1 MRILYLILLSLFI
14 NFDAYAQFYTNVTTE
29 QNISHSLYSGDQYGS
44 GLSFFDFDNDGWD
57 DITLLLE
64 NDSLLIYKNNEGIYQ
79 KIASPV
85 YIQGEVKQILWVDYD
100 NDDDND
106 LFISIKNGI
115 FKLLQNDGN
124 LVFTD
129 VTELAG
135 ITTPYGL
142 NYGAA
147 FGDYNNDGF
156 LDFYVCRYYMDDGTI
171 PTINEENIL
180 FKNNGDGTFTN
191 VTIFAGVSDGLKPSF
206 QPAFIDYDKDGWLD
220 IYVINDRTDWG
231 NALFKNNGDG
241 TFTDV
246 APTNGS
252 EVREQSPMSISVADI
267 NRDGHL
273 DIFMSN
279 TGTVQ
284 GPGMLLI
291 NNADGTFTDMADQ
304 YGFNTNEFPSSWGTV
319 FVDLENDGNLEVYV
333 NTVGITRDYLYK
345 QLEGTFIDYPSA
357 FIGPHEANSYA
368 VAQGDIDNDGYADLM
383 VQNSDGASSILW
395 KNTGGSNSYIKI
407 TLKGTVSNRM
417 ALGSLINVYVGQQH
431 YIKYSQCGENY
442 LSQNSQHNIFGIG
455 GNNLIDSVVIQYQ
468 SGIIERYINLDANQH
483 YYFVEGET
491 FIPPLLI
498 AENTILCDGDSTIID
513 AGEFQSYTWNNGF
526 QERYLTVTESGNYYV
541 TVVNQLGIHLTSNTV
556 SITVT
561 SLPIISFNIENPECY
576 NENNGSI
583 QLEIEGDPVSFVIQ
597 WSNGAVG
604 EFIENLNGGNYTY
617 NYIDINGCT
626 ETGSAELVAPY
637 EMVVFSDI
645 TNAIDSINGT
655 VYLSINGGTPPY
667 QIQLNGITVSD
678 VITDISIGSYQ
689 LDIHDNN
696 GCYINFAFEISNDS
710 TTSLFDKN
718 RMKGFSIYPNPLINS
733 SILNLEIENGL
744 QCERLSVIGIDGKK
758 VYSKKSENKNSN
770 HYLLDL
776 STVSSGMYFLEIDTQ
791 LERYFLKFIIT
802 QKEN

>member
-1 MRILYLILLSLFI
+1 
-14 NFDAYAQFYTNVTTE
+14 
-29 QNISHSLYSGDQYGS
+29 
-44 GLSFFDFDNDGWD
+44 
-57 DITLLLE
+57 
-64 NDSLLIYKNNEGIYQ
+64 
-79 KIASPV
+79 
-85 YIQGEVKQILWVDYD
+85 
-100 NDDDND
+100 
-106 LFISIKNGI
+106 
-115 FKLLQNDGN
+115 
-124 LVFTD
+124 
-129 VTELAG
+129 
-135 ITTPYGL
+135 
-142 NYGAA
+142 
-147 FGDYNNDGF
+147 
-156 LDFYVCRYYMDDGTI
+156 
-171 PTINEENIL
+171 
-180 FKNNGDGTFTN
+180 
-191 VTIFAGVSDGLKPSF
+191 
-206 QPAFIDYDKDGWLD
+206 
-220 IYVINDRTDWG
+220 
-231 NALFKNNGDG
+231 
-241 TFTDV
+241 
-246 APTNGS
+246 
-252 EVREQSPMSISVADI
+252 
-267 NRDGHL
+267 
-273 DIFMSN
+273 
-279 TGTVQ
+279 
-284 GPGMLLI
+284 MLLT
-291 NNADGTFTDMADQ
+291 NAVYLEFGVEFT
-304 YGFNTNEFPSSWGTV
+304 
-319 FVDLENDGNLEVYV
+319 
-333 NTVGITRDYLYK
+333 
-345 QLEGTFIDYPSA
+345 
-357 FIGPHEANSYA
+357 
-368 VAQGDIDNDGYADLM
+368 
-383 VQNSDGASSILW
+383 
-395 KNTGGSNSYIKI
+395 SNSYIKI

-442 LSQNSQHNIFGIG
+442 SSQNSQHNIFGIG

-491 FIPPLLI
+491 FISPLLI
-498 AENTILCDGDSTIID
+498 AENTILCDGDSTLID

-541 TVVNQLGIHLTSNTV
+541 NVVNQQGIHLTSDTV
-556 SITVT
+556 SITVA

-576 NENNGSI
+576 NENDGSI
-583 QLEIEGDPVSFVIQ
+583 QLEIEGAPVSFVIQ
-597 WSNGAVG
+597 WNNGEIG

-696 GCYINFAFEISNDS
+696 GCYTTFAFEISNDS

-744 QCERLSVIGIDGKK
+744 QCERLSVIGVDGKK

-791 LERYFLKFIIT
+791 LKRYFLKFIIT